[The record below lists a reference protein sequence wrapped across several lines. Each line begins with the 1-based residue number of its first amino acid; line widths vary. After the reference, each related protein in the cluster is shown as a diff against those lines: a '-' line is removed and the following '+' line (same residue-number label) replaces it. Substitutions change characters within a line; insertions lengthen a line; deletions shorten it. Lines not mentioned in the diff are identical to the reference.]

1 VVANEL
7 MDAGIVWVPDFV
19 ANAGA
24 LIKGVREHLA
34 GKEVGFEVVDQI
46 QQTTLS
52 VLQRAEGEGKP
63 TLESA
68 EAIARERL
76 S

>member
-1 VVANEL
+1 
-7 MDAGIVWVPDFV
+7 
-19 ANAGA
+19 
-24 LIKGVREHLA
+24 
-34 GKEVGFEVVDQI
+34 VDQI

-63 TLESA
+63 TLEIA